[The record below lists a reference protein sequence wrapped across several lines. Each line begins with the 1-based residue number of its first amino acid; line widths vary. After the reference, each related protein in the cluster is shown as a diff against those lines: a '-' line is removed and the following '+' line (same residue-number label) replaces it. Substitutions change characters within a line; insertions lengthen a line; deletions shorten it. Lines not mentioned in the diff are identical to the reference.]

1 MKKGGEMKP
10 KSEYKDYEVLLGDV
24 GATFWVFFGV
34 VLAFSKSFDY
44 L

>member
-10 KSEYKDYEVLLGDV
+10 KSEYKEYKDYEVLR
-24 GATFWVFFGV
+24 GAGGRLFGV
-34 VLAFSKSFDY
+34 ALAFSKSFEY